1 MSRRVA
7 INGMGR
13 MGRLTLRQ
21 MMAEESLEV
30 AAVNDIAAIEEIVY
44 LCKHDSVYPDPKT
57 TIRAEE
63 GTLYWGDRKIPYL
76 NEAKPEALP
85 WGEYDVDLVVE
96 ATGLF
101 RSRDKAALHLD
112 AGAKKVIITAPG
124 KDPKPDVTICMGV
137 NEEDY
142 DAGQHRIVSNGS
154 CTTNCLA
161 PVAMLLDEAF
171 GIESGLMTTVHA
183 YTNSQSLVD
192 SPSKKHRRGRAGAIS
207 IIPTTTGAATAIAEV
222 LPQLEGRMDGM
233 AMRVPVADGSI
244 VDLVVH
250 TKQEIDT
257 ARVRQV
263 LLEGSGRDK
272 LQGILGTTDDELV
285 SADIVG
291 SEYSA
296 MVDIPS
302 TKTVGSRSAKVLA
315 WYDNEWGYVCRV
327 VDLARYM
334 FAQQGAGASRPA
346 SPKPAAA
353 GATATEARA
362 T

>member
-1 MSRRVA
+1 MSTRVA

-21 MMAEESLEV
+21 MMAQESLEV
-30 AAVNDIAAIEEIVY
+30 VAVNDIAGIEEIAY
-44 LCKHDSVYPDPKT
+44 LCKHDSIYPDPEVV
-57 TIRAEE
+57 IR
-63 GTLYWGDRKIPYL
+63 GKDDTLHWGDRKIAYL
-76 NEAKPEALP
+76 NKAKPTELP
-85 WGEYDVDLVVE
+85 WAQLEVEFVVE
-96 ATGLF
+96 ATGIF
-101 RSRDKAALHLD
+101 RTRDEAAQHLE
-112 AGAKKVIITAPG
+112 AGATKVVITAPG
-124 KDPKPDVTICMGV
+124 KSPKPDATICMGV
-137 NEEDY
+137 NEDIY
-142 DAGQHRIVSNGS
+142 DHEKHDIVSNGS

-192 SPSKKHRRGRAGAIS
+192 SPSKKHRRGRAAAIS
-207 IIPTTTGAATAIAEV
+207 IIPTTTGAATAIADV

-250 TKQEIDT
+250 TKRETDT
-257 ARVRQV
+257 DAVHRVF
-263 LLEGSGRDK
+263 LDGEGRDK
-272 LQGILGTTDDELV
+272 LRGVLGTTGDELV

-296 MVDIPS
+296 LVDLPS
-302 TKTVGSRSAKVLA
+302 TKTVGSHSVKVLA

-327 VDLARYM
+327 IDLAKYM
-334 FAQQGAGASRPA
+334 LGRRGAGSAQRDERQEASV
-346 SPKPAAA
+346 
-353 GATATEARA
+353 
-362 T
+362 